1 MENRSRFLV
10 LTAATLLLCPFFL
23 PLWQIVLEA
32 PQYPEGLGMKIW
44 LTGITGNLDQI
55 NGLNH
60 YIGMRLIRPDDFW
73 EFRVVPFIYG
83 GLVLAGY
90 LTALLR
96 KKWLLR
102 VWAGSLILFAIAGF
116 TDFYL
121 WEYEYGHH
129 LDPRAAI
136 KVEGMSYQPPLIGYK
151 QLLNFLAGSFPD
163 SGGWAAGL
171 GGAIVLFV
179 LVAEH
184 RTGRSRSRK
193 AAAFCATAVVLS
205 ACGSGPEPLRYGAD
219 VCEHCRMMIM
229 DPKYGAEIVTAKG
242 RIFKFD
248 AAECMVNFLRA
259 GSVQLSPGRDRFLT
273 IDMAS
278 PGNLID
284 AKTAFYLKD
293 RAFQSPM
300 GGNLA
305 SFASRSLAENN
316 HQHADGRILT
326 WNELLELKHQ

>member
-1 MENRSRFLV
+1 
-10 LTAATLLLCPFFL
+10 
-23 PLWQIVLEA
+23 
-32 PQYPEGLGMKIW
+32 MKIW
-44 LTGITGNLDQI
+44 LTGITGNIDQI

-60 YIGMRLIRPDDFW
+60 YIGMRMIRPEEFW
-73 EFRVVPFIYG
+73 EFRAAPFAYAGI
-83 GLVLAGY
+83 VLAGY
-90 LTALLR
+90 VTALVR
-96 KKWLLR
+96 KRWLLR
-102 VWAGSLILFAIAGF
+102 VWAGSLIIFAVAGF

-121 WEYEYGHH
+121 WEYQYGHN

-163 SGGWAAGL
+163 LGGWAAGL

-179 LVAEH
+179 VMAEQ
-184 RTGRSRSRK
+184 RNGRRIRK
-193 AAAFCATAVVLS
+193 AAAVCVTAVALS

-248 AAECMVNFLRA
+248 AAECMVSFLRA
-259 GSVQLSPGRDRFLT
+259 GSVPISPSGDRFLT
-273 IDMAS
+273 TDISS

-284 AKTAFYLKD
+284 ARTAFFLKD
-293 RAFQSPM
+293 RAFRSPM

-316 HQHADGRILT
+316 HRHADGRILT
-326 WNELLELKHQ
+326 WDQLLEFK